1 MKRRLNI
8 LTLLILVAFGLRI
21 VFNMYFNVESFSQGF
36 KDGYEGGRRLKGQSE
51 NTHLIHREIDL
62 VKVEDMGMQP
72 DSLYNSISDVWMP
85 MQIKTVIIEV
95 TDSNMIFRVMLLF
108 FPISVGLILASICFV
123 VFFLKLI
130 IAVNASKVFV
140 PENIS
145 RLRRLGIIF
154 VSMGIL
160 LCLGNYAD
168 YYSSRSLIDIPG
180 YHLSAKDVFDF
191 SYFIYALIAFLAA
204 EIFAIGLRLQEEQE
218 LTI

>member
-8 LTLLILVAFGLRI
+8 LTLLILVAFGLHI
-21 VFNMYFNVESFSQGF
+21 VLNMYFNVESFSQGYEA
-36 KDGYEGGRRLKGQSE
+36 GYEEARNLKGQSE
-51 NTHLIHREIDL
+51 KPHVIHREINL
-62 VKVEDMGMQP
+62 VKVEHMGVQT
-72 DSLYNSISDVWMP
+72 DSLYNSISGVWMP
-85 MQIKTVIIEV
+85 TQIKTVTVELA
-95 TDSNMIFRVMLLF
+95 DNKMITGEMLWLI
-108 FPISVGLILASICFV
+108 PISFALIFASICFV

-160 LCLGNYAD
+160 LCLGNYVD
-168 YYSSRSLIDIPG
+168 YYSSCLLVDIPG
-180 YHLSAKDVFDF
+180 YHFSMEDVFDF

>member
-8 LTLLILVAFGLRI
+8 LTLLILVAFGLHI
-21 VFNMYFNVESFSQGF
+21 VLNMYFSVESFSQGYEA
-36 KDGYEGGRRLKGQSE
+36 GYEGGRSLKGQSE
-51 NTHLIHREIDL
+51 NTHAIHREINL
-62 VKVEDMGMQP
+62 VKVEDMGVQP
-72 DSLYNSISDVWMP
+72 DSLYNSISGVWMP
-85 MQIKTVIIEV
+85 TQIKTVTVEV
-95 TDSNMIFRVMLLF
+95 ADSKMITGEILWLI
-108 FPISVGLILASICFV
+108 PISVGLIFASICFV

-160 LCLGNYAD
+160 LCLGNYVD
-168 YYSSRSLIDIPG
+168 YYSSCMLVDIPG
-180 YHLSAKDVFDF
+180 YHFSMEDVFDF